1 MIFRFCHAKTAL
13 SFIYQG
19 LALVFQNNM
28 NLLSHI
34 CCQFL
39 KFLLIQHS
47 PQFARL
53 NYLSGVLVDKIL
65 LKISSAGVTGHSY
78 TTPKLFKEVW
88 KSLISSATL
97 LATVRDLS
105 FNEQLLLCSE
115 IHGLS
120 FLGSLLMLL
129 KILITIL
136 VLFR

>member
-1 MIFRFCHAKTAL
+1 M
-13 SFIYQG
+13 
-19 LALVFQNNM
+19 
-28 NLLSHI
+28 
-34 CCQFL
+34 
-39 KFLLIQHS
+39 
-47 PQFARL
+47 
-53 NYLSGVLVDKIL
+53 DKIL
-65 LKISSAGVTGHSY
+65 LKISSASVTGHSY

-120 FLGSLLMLL
+120 FLGNLLMLL